1 MADLIGAHVTLQ
13 DLKARP
19 ELNGR
24 RGRVLSFSAD
34 TGRAG
39 VNVEGEPKPL
49 SLKPAN
55 LAVVKAKAAPSY
67 FLPDLECAPDEKALA
82 KFVGACSVHLSADA
96 KRLYAAEMKAKGMKL
111 ALGGGWCCATA
122 SLWCASCAANLCYS
136 GVDEAVADA
145 IPKLLGLPRANFEG
159 ERRLPGELEAA
170 VHLVDR
176 VAALRKGIGQVCF
189 DNLSAAEQA
198 HVRARV
204 AALPQLDSVEYNNQW
219 HMSMLGLCVRGRKL
233 ADLADLAA
241 LADFYRRQ
249 ELPKVA
255 AEVER
260 ASGAA
265 LVSDY
270 LTTWDVEENG
280 GRGWLTGLLL
290 GYPVWSTVARYKVG
304 GFEGGKFTK

>member
-1 MADLIGAHVTLQ
+1 M
-13 DLKARP
+13 
-19 ELNGR
+19 
-24 RGRVLSFSAD
+24 
-34 TGRAG
+34 
-39 VNVEGEPKPL
+39 NVEGEPKPL

-159 ERRLPGELEAA
+159 DRRLPGELEAA

-198 HVRARV
+198 HVKTRV
-204 AALPQLDSVEYNNQW
+204 AALPQLDSVEYKNQW

-233 ADLADLAA
+233 ADLADLGA
-241 LADFYRRQ
+241 LAEFYRRQ
-249 ELPKVA
+249 ELPRGGRGLA
-255 AEVER
+255 AM
-260 ASGAA
+260 AA
-265 LVSDY
+265 PVSDY
-270 LTTWDVEENG
+270 TRR
-280 GRGWLTGLLL
+280 RGTSRRMVGAPAD
-290 GYPVWSTVARYKVG
+290 GPFRYPVVDGGEIKSAVLRAEVYNSVG
-304 GFEGGKFTK
+304 AV

>member
-1 MADLIGAHVTLQ
+1 M
-13 DLKARP
+13 
-19 ELNGR
+19 
-24 RGRVLSFSAD
+24 
-34 TGRAG
+34 
-39 VNVEGEPKPL
+39 
-49 SLKPAN
+49 
-55 LAVVKAKAAPSY
+55 
-67 FLPDLECAPDEKALA
+67 PDLECAPDEKALA

-145 IPKLLGLPRANFEG
+145 IPKLLGLPRASFDG

-170 VHLVDR
+170 IHLVDR

-189 DNLSAAEQA
+189 DNLSVAEQA
-198 HVRARV
+198 HVRKAWRRCRSSTASNTRTSGTCRCSASAC
-204 AALPQLDSVEYNNQW
+204 AAASWPTSPTSPPSPN
-219 HMSMLGLCVRGRKL
+219 SSPPG
-233 ADLADLAA
+233 A
-241 LADFYRRQ
+241 
-249 ELPKVA
+249 PKVA